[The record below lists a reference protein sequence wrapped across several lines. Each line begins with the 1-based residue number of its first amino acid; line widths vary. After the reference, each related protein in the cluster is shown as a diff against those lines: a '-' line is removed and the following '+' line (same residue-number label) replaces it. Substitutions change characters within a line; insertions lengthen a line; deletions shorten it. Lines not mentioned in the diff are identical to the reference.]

1 MPNGVFYNPPFG
13 GFFEVL
19 LFNFYNFA
27 SMIMMKLI
35 SHIAVLFCLSVVC
48 IAGYG
53 QYSDHRNRNVDSVE
67 MLLNSKNP
75 PKGKEL
81 MKAYNN
87 LMWGYLSTDGAKSR
101 YYADKAIELSYEE
114 DLLNARSDALRVLG
128 LIAYGNDDY
137 DEAIDY
143 YNRALEVCDSMKE
156 DSRYSES
163 DIDDNLSVI
172 YGSIANVYNMQ
183 DKAHLAIH
191 YYQKALPIF
200 EKYGWLES
208 TAILHYNIG
217 ELYHSMGNSDE
228 ARSNYLMAVDAAQ
241 KSGDSLLVAMSHKG
255 LVAIYNDDGDMAKAE
270 EAANVSYE
278 YYRNHIEEEKG
289 DYIVTILAF
298 ARLQM
303 NHYKDLDRAE
313 GYISE
318 ALSLLD
324 DETSWETR
332 SNVYTACCELAM
344 ARKQWKKAEEYAL
357 MSLEDEYE
365 TYDDIGIYVYLAQ
378 IYAELGN
385 NEGVKE
391 YSEKIFRGMAQFA
404 NSNYQSGLSQMEVLY
419 ETEKKQAAIEQL
431 TREKRWYVIGA
442 VLIGCIMLLVAL
454 LFFLLW
460 RNVRKNRQNA
470 IVVAKLSGEVA
481 ERVRI
486 ARDLHDRMGGLL
498 TSIKRNLEYADNP
511 DETKSSIQ
519 VAKSQ
524 TDEAICEM
532 RNVAHHLLPES
543 LKRYGLR
550 VALRDY
556 CRSMRNV
563 SFSFVGDETVAV
575 VKHEEAV
582 YCIVYELVNNA
593 VKNAEADHI
602 RVQLFVDED
611 SVVINVSDDGRGN
624 IEFDGEGSGL
634 RNIKA
639 RADAIGG
646 TFSVYSEPGKGSE
659 INVEFKNK

>member
-1 MPNGVFYNPPFG
+1 MKS
-13 GFFEVL
+13 FFVHIFAL
-19 LFNFYNFA
+19 LW
-27 SMIMMKLI
+27 
-35 SHIAVLFCLSVVC
+35 LSVVC
-48 IAGYG
+48 LAGYG
-53 QYSDHRNRNVDSVE
+53 QYSDHRNRNVDSLE
-67 MLLNSKNP
+67 MVLNGSNP
-75 PKGKEL
+75 PQGQEL

-87 LMWGYLSTDGAKSR
+87 LMWGYLNTDGAKSR
-101 YYADKAIELSYEE
+101 QYALKAIDLSYEE
-114 DLLNARSDALRVLG
+114 NMLNARADALRVLG

-137 DEAIDY
+137 DVAIEY
-143 YNRALEVCDSMKE
+143 YNRALEVSDSMKN

-183 DKAHLAIH
+183 DKVHLAIH

-208 TAILHYNIG
+208 TAILYYNIG
-217 ELYHSMGNSDE
+217 ELYNSMGNSDE

-255 LVAIYNDDGDMAKAE
+255 LVAIYNDAGDMAKVE
-270 EAANVSYE
+270 EAANVCYE

-365 TYDDIGIYVYLAQ
+365 TYDDIGVYVYLAQ

-391 YSEKIFRGMAQFA
+391 YSEKIFNGMAQFA
-404 NSNYQSGLSQMEVLY
+404 NSNYQSGLSQMAVLY

-431 TREKRWYVIGA
+431 TREKRWYMIGS

-498 TSIKRNLEYADNP
+498 TSIKRNLEYAENP
-511 DETKSSIQ
+511 GETNESILT
-519 VAKSQ
+519 AKAQ
-524 TDEAICEM
+524 TDEAMREM

-550 VALRDY
+550 VALGDY
-556 CRSMRNV
+556 CRTMKNV
-563 SFSFVGDETVAV
+563 SFSFVGDE
-575 VKHEEAV
+575 KLIPNQYDEAV

-593 VKNAEADHI
+593 VKNAEANHI
-602 RVQLFVDED
+602 RVQLFADAETI
-611 SVVINVSDDGRGN
+611 VVNVSDDGNGG
-624 IEFDGEGSGL
+624 IAVSAEGSGM
-634 RNIKA
+634 RNIKD
-639 RADAIGG
+639 RVDAIGG
-646 TFSVYSEPGKGSE
+646 TFDVCSEPGKGSE
-659 INVEFKNK
+659 VNIEIRNK

>member
-1 MPNGVFYNPPFG
+1 MKS
-13 GFFEVL
+13 FFVHIFAL
-19 LFNFYNFA
+19 LW
-27 SMIMMKLI
+27 
-35 SHIAVLFCLSVVC
+35 LSVVC
-48 IAGYG
+48 LAGYG
-53 QYSDHRNRNVDSVE
+53 QYSDHRNRNVDSLE
-67 MLLNSKNP
+67 MVLNGSNP
-75 PKGKEL
+75 PQGQEL

-87 LMWGYLSTDGAKSR
+87 LMWGYLNTDGAKSR
-101 YYADKAIELSYEE
+101 QYALKAIDLSYEE
-114 DLLNARSDALRVLG
+114 NLLNARADALRVLG

-137 DEAIDY
+137 EVAIEY
-143 YNRALEVCDSMKE
+143 YNRALEVSDSMKN
-156 DSRYSES
+156 DGRYSES

-183 DKAHLAIH
+183 DKVHLAIH

-208 TAILHYNIG
+208 TAILYYNIG
-217 ELYHSMGNSDE
+217 ELYNSMGNSDE

-255 LVAIYNDDGDMAKAE
+255 LVAIYNDAGDMAKVE
-270 EAANVSYE
+270 EAANVCYE

-313 GYISE
+313 GYVSE

-332 SNVYTACCELAM
+332 SNVYTVCCEVAM

-365 TYDDIGIYVYLAQ
+365 TYDDIGVYVYLAQ

-404 NSNYQSGLSQMEVLY
+404 NSNYQSGLSQMAVLY

-431 TREKRWYVIGA
+431 TREKRWYMIGS

-498 TSIKRNLEYADNP
+498 TSIKRNLEYAENP
-511 DETKSSIQ
+511 GETNESILT
-519 VAKSQ
+519 AKSQ
-524 TDEAICEM
+524 TDEAMREM

-550 VALRDY
+550 VALGDY
-556 CRSMRNV
+556 CRTMKNV
-563 SFSFVGDETVAV
+563 SFSFVGDE
-575 VKHEEAV
+575 KLIPNQYDEAV

-593 VKNAEADHI
+593 VKNAEANHI
-602 RVQLFVDED
+602 RVQLFADAETI
-611 SVVINVSDDGRGN
+611 VVNVSDDGNGG
-624 IEFDGEGSGL
+624 IAVSAEGSGM
-634 RNIKA
+634 RNIKE
-639 RADAIGG
+639 RVDAIGG
-646 TFSVYSEPGKGSE
+646 TFDVCSEPGKGSE
-659 INVEFKNK
+659 VNIEIRNK

>member
-1 MPNGVFYNPPFG
+1 MMKFVSHIV
-13 GFFEVL
+13 VL
-19 LFNFYNFA
+19 LWL
-27 SMIMMKLI
+27 SGI
-35 SHIAVLFCLSVVC
+35 CL
-48 IAGYG
+48 AGYG
-53 QYSDHRNRNVDSVE
+53 QYSDHRNRNVDSLE
-67 MLLNSKNP
+67 MVLNGNNP
-75 PKGKEL
+75 PQGKEL
-81 MKAYNN
+81 LRVYNN
-87 LMWGYLSTDGAKSR
+87 LMWGYLNTDGEKSR
-101 YYADKAIELSYEE
+101 QYALKAIVLSYEE
-114 DLLNARSDALRVLG
+114 DLLNARADALRVLG

-143 YNRALEVCDSMKE
+143 YNRALEVSDSMKN

-183 DKAHLAIH
+183 DKVHLAIH

-208 TAILHYNIG
+208 TAILYYNIG
-217 ELYHSMGNSDE
+217 ELYNSMGNSDE

-255 LVAIYNDDGDMAKAE
+255 LVAIYNDAGDMAKVE
-270 EAANVSYE
+270 EAANVCYE

-365 TYDDIGIYVYLAQ
+365 TYDDIGVYVYLAQ

-391 YSEKIFRGMAQFA
+391 YSEKIFNGMAQFA
-404 NSNYQSGLSQMEVLY
+404 NSNYQSGLSQMAVLY

-431 TREKRWYVIGA
+431 TREKRWYMIGS

-498 TSIKRNLEYADNP
+498 TSIKRNLEYAENP
-511 DETKSSIQ
+511 GETNESILT
-519 VAKSQ
+519 AKAQ
-524 TDEAICEM
+524 TDEAMREM

-550 VALRDY
+550 VALGDY
-556 CRSMRNV
+556 CRTMKNV
-563 SFSFVGDETVAV
+563 SFSFVGDE
-575 VKHEEAV
+575 KLIPNQYDEAV

-593 VKNAEADHI
+593 VKNAEANHI
-602 RVQLFVDED
+602 RVQLFADAETI
-611 SVVINVSDDGRGN
+611 VVNVSDDGNGG
-624 IEFDGEGSGL
+624 IAVSTEGSGM
-634 RNIKA
+634 RNIKE
-639 RADAIGG
+639 RVDAIGG
-646 TFSVYSEPGKGSE
+646 TFDVCSEPGKGSE
-659 INVEFKNK
+659 VNIEIRNK

>member
-1 MPNGVFYNPPFG
+1 MKS
-13 GFFEVL
+13 FFVHIFAL
-19 LFNFYNFA
+19 LW
-27 SMIMMKLI
+27 
-35 SHIAVLFCLSVVC
+35 LSVVC
-48 IAGYG
+48 LAGYG
-53 QYSDHRNRNVDSVE
+53 QYSDHRNRNVDSLE
-67 MLLNSKNP
+67 MVLNGSNP
-75 PKGKEL
+75 PQGQEL

-87 LMWGYLSTDGAKSR
+87 LMWGYLNTDGAKSR
-101 YYADKAIELSYEE
+101 QYALKAIDLSYEE
-114 DLLNARSDALRVLG
+114 NMLNARADALRVLG

-137 DEAIDY
+137 DVAIEY
-143 YNRALEVCDSMKE
+143 YNHALEVSDSMKN

-183 DKAHLAIH
+183 DKVHLAIH

-208 TAILHYNIG
+208 TAILYYNIG
-217 ELYHSMGNSDE
+217 ELYNSMGNSDE

-255 LVAIYNDDGDMAKAE
+255 LVAIYNDAGDMAKAE
-270 EAANVSYE
+270 EAANVCYE

-365 TYDDIGIYVYLAQ
+365 TYDDIGVYVYLAQ

-391 YSEKIFRGMAQFA
+391 YSEKIFNGMAQFA
-404 NSNYQSGLSQMEVLY
+404 NSNYQSGLSQMAVLY

-431 TREKRWYVIGA
+431 TREKRWYMIGS

-460 RNVRKNRQNA
+460 CNVRKNRQNA

-498 TSIKRNLEYADNP
+498 TSIKRNLEYAENP
-511 DETKSSIQ
+511 GETNESILT
-519 VAKSQ
+519 AKAQ
-524 TDEAICEM
+524 TDEAMREM

-550 VALRDY
+550 VALGDY
-556 CRSMRNV
+556 CRTMKNV
-563 SFSFVGDETVAV
+563 SFSFVGDE
-575 VKHEEAV
+575 KLIPNQYDEAV

-593 VKNAEADHI
+593 VKNAEANHI
-602 RVQLFVDED
+602 RVQLFADAETI
-611 SVVINVSDDGRGN
+611 VVNVSDDGNGG
-624 IEFDGEGSGL
+624 IAVSTEGSGM
-634 RNIKA
+634 RNIKE
-639 RADAIGG
+639 RVDAIGG
-646 TFSVYSEPGKGSE
+646 TFDVCSEPGKGSE
-659 INVEFKNK
+659 VNIEIRNK

>member
-1 MPNGVFYNPPFG
+1 MKS
-13 GFFEVL
+13 FFVHIFAL
-19 LFNFYNFA
+19 LW
-27 SMIMMKLI
+27 
-35 SHIAVLFCLSVVC
+35 LSVVC
-48 IAGYG
+48 LAGYG
-53 QYSDHRNRNVDSVE
+53 QYSDHRNRNVDSLE
-67 MLLNSKNP
+67 MVLNGSNP
-75 PKGKEL
+75 PQGQEL

-87 LMWGYLSTDGAKSR
+87 LMWGYLNTDGAKSR
-101 YYADKAIELSYEE
+101 QYALKAIDLSYEE
-114 DLLNARSDALRVLG
+114 NMLNARADALRVLG

-137 DEAIDY
+137 DVAIEY
-143 YNRALEVCDSMKE
+143 YNRALEVSDSMKN

-183 DKAHLAIH
+183 DKVHLAIH

-208 TAILHYNIG
+208 TAILYYNIG
-217 ELYHSMGNSDE
+217 ELYNSMGNSDE

-255 LVAIYNDDGDMAKAE
+255 LVAIYNDAGDMAKVE
-270 EAANVSYE
+270 EAANVCYE

-324 DETSWETR
+324 DETSCETR

-365 TYDDIGIYVYLAQ
+365 TYDDIGVYVYLVQ

-404 NSNYQSGLSQMEVLY
+404 NSNYQSGLSQMAVLY

-431 TREKRWYVIGA
+431 TREKRWYMIGS

-486 ARDLHDRMGGLL
+486 ARDLHDRIGGLL
-498 TSIKRNLEYADNP
+498 TSIKRNLEYAENP
-511 DETKSSIQ
+511 GETSESILT
-519 VAKSQ
+519 AKAQ
-524 TDEAICEM
+524 TDEAMREM

-550 VALRDY
+550 VALGDY
-556 CRSMRNV
+556 CRTMKNV
-563 SFSFVGDETVAV
+563 SFSFVGDE
-575 VKHEEAV
+575 KLIPNQYDEAV

-593 VKNAEADHI
+593 VKNAEANHI
-602 RVQLFVDED
+602 RVQLFADAETI
-611 SVVINVSDDGRGN
+611 VVNVSDDGNGG
-624 IEFDGEGSGL
+624 IAVSTEGSGM
-634 RNIKA
+634 RNIKE
-639 RADAIGG
+639 RVDAIGG
-646 TFSVYSEPGKGSE
+646 TFDVCSEPGKGSE
-659 INVEFKNK
+659 VNIEIRNK

>member
-1 MPNGVFYNPPFG
+1 MLMKS
-13 GFFEVL
+13 FFVHIFAL
-19 LFNFYNFA
+19 LW
-27 SMIMMKLI
+27 
-35 SHIAVLFCLSVVC
+35 LSVVC
-48 IAGYG
+48 LAGYG
-53 QYSDHRNRNVDSVE
+53 QYSDHRNRNVDSLE
-67 MLLNSKNP
+67 MVLNGSNP
-75 PKGKEL
+75 PQGQEL

-87 LMWGYLSTDGAKSR
+87 LMWGYLNTDGAKSR
-101 YYADKAIELSYEE
+101 QYALKAIDLSYEE
-114 DLLNARSDALRVLG
+114 NMLNARADALRVLG

-137 DEAIDY
+137 DVAIEY
-143 YNRALEVCDSMKE
+143 YNRALEVSDSMKN

-183 DKAHLAIH
+183 DKVHLAIH

-208 TAILHYNIG
+208 TAILYYNIG
-217 ELYHSMGNSDE
+217 ELYNSMGNSDE

-255 LVAIYNDDGDMAKAE
+255 LVAIYNDAGDMAKVE
-270 EAANVSYE
+270 EAANVCYE

-391 YSEKIFRGMAQFA
+391 YSEKIFNGMAQFA
-404 NSNYQSGLSQMEVLY
+404 NANYQSGLSQMEVLY

-431 TREKRWYVIGA
+431 TREKRWYIIGS
-442 VLIGCIMLLVAL
+442 VLIGCIMLLLAL

-460 RNVRKNRQNA
+460 CNVRKNRQNA

-498 TSIKRNLEYADNP
+498 TSIKRNLEYAENP
-511 DETKSSIQ
+511 GETNESILT
-519 VAKSQ
+519 AKAQ
-524 TDEAICEM
+524 TDEAMREM

-550 VALRDY
+550 VALGDY
-556 CRSMRNV
+556 CRTMKNV
-563 SFSFVGDETVAV
+563 SFSFVGDE
-575 VKHEEAV
+575 KLIPNQYDEAV

-593 VKNAEADHI
+593 AKNAEANHI
-602 RVQLFVDED
+602 RVQLFADAETI
-611 SVVINVSDDGRGN
+611 VVNVSDDGNGG
-624 IEFDGEGSGL
+624 IAVSDEGSGM
-634 RNIKA
+634 RNIKE
-639 RADAIGG
+639 RVDAIGG
-646 TFSVYSEPGKGSE
+646 TFDVCSEPGKGSE
-659 INVEFKNK
+659 VNIEIRNK

>member
-1 MPNGVFYNPPFG
+1 MKS
-13 GFFEVL
+13 FFVHIFAL
-19 LFNFYNFA
+19 LW
-27 SMIMMKLI
+27 
-35 SHIAVLFCLSVVC
+35 LSVVC
-48 IAGYG
+48 LAGYG
-53 QYSDHRNRNVDSVE
+53 QYSDHRNRNVDSLE
-67 MLLNSKNP
+67 MVLNGSNP
-75 PKGKEL
+75 PQGQEL

-87 LMWGYLSTDGAKSR
+87 LMWGYLNTDGAKSR
-101 YYADKAIELSYEE
+101 QYALKAIDLSYEE
-114 DLLNARSDALRVLG
+114 NMLNARADALRVLG

-137 DEAIDY
+137 DVAIEY
-143 YNRALEVCDSMKE
+143 YNRALEVSDSMKN

-183 DKAHLAIH
+183 DKVHLAIH

-208 TAILHYNIG
+208 TAILYYNIG
-217 ELYHSMGNSDE
+217 ELYNSMGNSDE

-255 LVAIYNDDGDMAKAE
+255 LVAIYNDAGDMAKVE
-270 EAANVSYE
+270 EAANVCYE

-365 TYDDIGIYVYLAQ
+365 TYDDIGVYVYLVQ
-378 IYAELGN
+378 IYAELRN

-404 NSNYQSGLSQMEVLY
+404 NSNYQSGLSQMAVLY

-431 TREKRWYVIGA
+431 TREKRWYMIGS

-498 TSIKRNLEYADNP
+498 TSIKRNLEYAENP
-511 DETKSSIQ
+511 GETNESILT
-519 VAKSQ
+519 AKAQ
-524 TDEAICEM
+524 TDEAMREM

-550 VALRDY
+550 VALGDY
-556 CRSMRNV
+556 CRTMKNV
-563 SFSFVGDETVAV
+563 SFSFVGDE
-575 VKHEEAV
+575 KLIPNQYDEAV

-593 VKNAEADHI
+593 VKNAEANHI
-602 RVQLFVDED
+602 RVQLFADAETI
-611 SVVINVSDDGRGN
+611 VVNVSDDGNGG
-624 IEFDGEGSGL
+624 IAVSTEGSGM
-634 RNIKA
+634 RNIKE
-639 RADAIGG
+639 RVDAIGG
-646 TFSVYSEPGKGSE
+646 TFDVCSEPGKGSE
-659 INVEFKNK
+659 VNIEIRNK

>member
-1 MPNGVFYNPPFG
+1 
-13 GFFEVL
+13 
-19 LFNFYNFA
+19 
-27 SMIMMKLI
+27 MIMKRFFVHVFAL
-35 SHIAVLFCLSVVC
+35 LWLSIVC
-48 IAGYG
+48 SAGYG
-53 QYSDHRNRNVDSVE
+53 QYSDHRNRNVDSLE
-67 MLLNSKNP
+67 MVLNGSNP
-75 PKGKEL
+75 PQGQEL

-87 LMWGYLSTDGAKSR
+87 LMWGYLNTDGAKSR
-101 YYADKAIELSYEE
+101 QYALKAIDLSYEE
-114 DLLNARSDALRVLG
+114 NLLNARADALRVLG

-137 DEAIDY
+137 DVAIEY
-143 YNRALEVCDSMKE
+143 YNRALEVSDSMKN

-183 DKAHLAIH
+183 DKVHLAIH

-208 TAILHYNIG
+208 TAILYYNIG
-217 ELYHSMGNSDE
+217 ELYNSMGNSDE

-255 LVAIYNDDGDMAKAE
+255 LVAIYNDAGDMAKAE

-303 NHYKDLDRAE
+303 NHYKDLDSAE
-313 GYISE
+313 EYISE

-332 SNVYTACCELAM
+332 SNVYTVCCEVAM

-365 TYDDIGIYVYLAQ
+365 TYDDIGVYVYLAQ

-404 NSNYQSGLSQMEVLY
+404 NSNYQSGLSQMAVLY

-431 TREKRWYVIGA
+431 TREKRWYMIGS

-498 TSIKRNLEYADNP
+498 TSIKRNLEYAENP
-511 DETKSSIQ
+511 GETNESILT
-519 VAKSQ
+519 AKAQ
-524 TDEAICEM
+524 TDEAMREM

-550 VALRDY
+550 VALGDY
-556 CRSMRNV
+556 CRTMKNV
-563 SFSFVGDETVAV
+563 SFSFVGDE
-575 VKHEEAV
+575 KLIPNQYDEAV

-593 VKNAEADHI
+593 VKNAEANHI
-602 RVQLFVDED
+602 RVQLFVDAETI
-611 SVVINVSDDGRGN
+611 VVNVSDDGNGG
-624 IEFDGEGSGL
+624 IAVSAEGSGM
-634 RNIKA
+634 RNIKE
-639 RADAIGG
+639 RVDAIGG
-646 TFSVYSEPGKGSE
+646 TFDVCSEPGKGSE
-659 INVEFKNK
+659 VNIEIRNK

>member
-1 MPNGVFYNPPFG
+1 MKS
-13 GFFEVL
+13 FFVHIFAL
-19 LFNFYNFA
+19 LW
-27 SMIMMKLI
+27 
-35 SHIAVLFCLSVVC
+35 LSVVC
-48 IAGYG
+48 LAGYG
-53 QYSDHRNRNVDSVE
+53 QYSDHRNRNVDSLE
-67 MLLNSKNP
+67 MVLNGSNP
-75 PKGKEL
+75 PQGQEL

-87 LMWGYLSTDGAKSR
+87 LMWGYLNTDGAKSR
-101 YYADKAIELSYEE
+101 QYALKAIDLSYEE
-114 DLLNARSDALRVLG
+114 NMLNARADALRVLG

-137 DEAIDY
+137 DVAIEY
-143 YNRALEVCDSMKE
+143 YNRALEVSDSMKN

-183 DKAHLAIH
+183 DKVHLAIH

-208 TAILHYNIG
+208 TAILYYNIG
-217 ELYHSMGNSDE
+217 ELYNSMGNSDE

-255 LVAIYNDDGDMAKAE
+255 LVAIYNYAGDMAKVE
-270 EAANVSYE
+270 EAANVCYE

-313 GYISE
+313 GYVSE

-365 TYDDIGIYVYLAQ
+365 TYDDIGVYVYLAQ

-391 YSEKIFRGMAQFA
+391 YSEKIFNGMAQFA
-404 NSNYQSGLSQMEVLY
+404 NSNYQSGLSQMAVLY

-431 TREKRWYVIGA
+431 TREKRWYMIGS

-498 TSIKRNLEYADNP
+498 TSIKRNLEYAENP
-511 DETKSSIQ
+511 GETNESILT
-519 VAKSQ
+519 AKAQ
-524 TDEAICEM
+524 TDEAMREM

-550 VALRDY
+550 VALGDY
-556 CRSMRNV
+556 CRTMKNV
-563 SFSFVGDETVAV
+563 SFSFVGDE
-575 VKHEEAV
+575 KLIPNQYDEAV

-593 VKNAEADHI
+593 VKNAEANHI
-602 RVQLFVDED
+602 RVQLFADAETI
-611 SVVINVSDDGRGN
+611 VVNVSDDGNGG
-624 IEFDGEGSGL
+624 IAVSTEGSGM
-634 RNIKA
+634 RNIKE
-639 RADAIGG
+639 RVDAIGG
-646 TFSVYSEPGKGSE
+646 TFDVCSEPGKGSE
-659 INVEFKNK
+659 VNIEIRNK

>member
-1 MPNGVFYNPPFG
+1 MKS
-13 GFFEVL
+13 FFVHIFAL
-19 LFNFYNFA
+19 LW
-27 SMIMMKLI
+27 
-35 SHIAVLFCLSVVC
+35 LSVVC
-48 IAGYG
+48 LAGYG
-53 QYSDHRNRNVDSVE
+53 QYSDHRNRNVDSLE
-67 MLLNSKNP
+67 MVLNGSNP
-75 PKGKEL
+75 PQGQEL

-87 LMWGYLSTDGAKSR
+87 LMWGYLNTDGAKSR
-101 YYADKAIELSYEE
+101 QYALKAIDLSYEE
-114 DLLNARSDALRVLG
+114 NMLNARADALRVLG

-137 DEAIDY
+137 DVAIEY
-143 YNRALEVCDSMKE
+143 YNHALEVSDSMKN

-183 DKAHLAIH
+183 DKVHLAIH

-208 TAILHYNIG
+208 TAILYYNIG
-217 ELYHSMGNSDE
+217 ELYNSMGNSDE

-255 LVAIYNDDGDMAKAE
+255 LVAIYNDAGDMAKVE
-270 EAANVSYE
+270 EAANVCYE

-332 SNVYTACCELAM
+332 SNVYTVCCEVAM

-365 TYDDIGIYVYLAQ
+365 TYDDIGVYVYLAQ

-391 YSEKIFRGMAQFA
+391 YSEKIFNGMAQFA
-404 NSNYQSGLSQMEVLY
+404 NSNYQSGLSQMAVLY

-431 TREKRWYVIGA
+431 TREKRWYMIGS

-498 TSIKRNLEYADNP
+498 TSIKRNLEYAENP

-524 TDEAICEM
+524 TDEAMREM

-550 VALRDY
+550 VALGDY
-556 CRSMRNV
+556 CRTMKNV
-563 SFSFVGDETVAV
+563 SFSFVGDE
-575 VKHEEAV
+575 KLIPNQYDEAV

-593 VKNAEADHI
+593 VKNAEANHI
-602 RVQLFVDED
+602 RVQLFADAETI
-611 SVVINVSDDGRGN
+611 VVNVSDDGNGG
-624 IEFDGEGSGL
+624 IAVSAEGSGM
-634 RNIKA
+634 RNIKE
-639 RADAIGG
+639 RVDAIGG
-646 TFSVYSEPGKGSE
+646 TFDVCSEPGKGSE
-659 INVEFKNK
+659 VNIEIRNK

>member
-1 MPNGVFYNPPFG
+1 MKS
-13 GFFEVL
+13 FFVHIFAL
-19 LFNFYNFA
+19 LW
-27 SMIMMKLI
+27 
-35 SHIAVLFCLSVVC
+35 LSVVC
-48 IAGYG
+48 LAGYG
-53 QYSDHRNRNVDSVE
+53 QYSDHRNRNVDSLE
-67 MLLNSKNP
+67 MVLNGSNP
-75 PKGKEL
+75 PQGQEL

-87 LMWGYLSTDGAKSR
+87 LMWGYLNTDGAKSR
-101 YYADKAIELSYEE
+101 QYALKAIDLSYEE
-114 DLLNARSDALRVLG
+114 SLLNARADALRVLG

-137 DEAIDY
+137 DVAIEY
-143 YNRALEVCDSMKE
+143 YNRALEVSDSMKN

-183 DKAHLAIH
+183 DKVHLAIH

-208 TAILHYNIG
+208 TAILYYNIG
-217 ELYHSMGNSDE
+217 ELYNSMGNSDE

-255 LVAIYNDDGDMAKAE
+255 LVAVYNDAGDMAKVE
-270 EAANVSYE
+270 EAANVCYE

-332 SNVYTACCELAM
+332 SNVYTVCCEVAM

-365 TYDDIGIYVYLAQ
+365 TYDDIGVYVYLAQ

-404 NSNYQSGLSQMEVLY
+404 NSNYQSGLSQMAVLY

-431 TREKRWYVIGA
+431 TREKRWYMIGS

-470 IVVAKLSGEVA
+470 IVVAKLSGGVA

-498 TSIKRNLEYADNP
+498 TSIKRNLEYAENP
-511 DETKSSIQ
+511 GETNESILT
-519 VAKSQ
+519 AKAQ
-524 TDEAICEM
+524 TDEAMREM

-550 VALRDY
+550 VALGDY
-556 CRSMRNV
+556 CRTMKNV
-563 SFSFVGDETVAV
+563 SFSFVGDE
-575 VKHEEAV
+575 KLIPNQYDEAV

-593 VKNAEADHI
+593 VKNAEANHI
-602 RVQLFVDED
+602 RVQLFADAETI
-611 SVVINVSDDGRGN
+611 VVNVSDDGNGG
-624 IEFDGEGSGL
+624 IAVSAEGSGM
-634 RNIKA
+634 RNIKE
-639 RADAIGG
+639 RVDAIGG
-646 TFSVYSEPGKGSE
+646 TFDVCSEPGKGSE
-659 INVEFKNK
+659 VNIEIRNK

>member
-1 MPNGVFYNPPFG
+1 MMKFVSHIV
-13 GFFEVL
+13 VL
-19 LFNFYNFA
+19 L
-27 SMIMMKLI
+27 
-35 SHIAVLFCLSVVC
+35 CLSGIC
-48 IAGYG
+48 LAGYG
-53 QYSDHRNRNVDSVE
+53 QYSDHRNRNVDSLE
-67 MLLNSKNP
+67 MVLNGSNP
-75 PKGKEL
+75 PQGQEL

-87 LMWGYLSTDGAKSR
+87 LMWGYLNTDGAKSR
-101 YYADKAIELSYEE
+101 QYALKAIDLSYEE
-114 DLLNARSDALRVLG
+114 NMLNARADALRVLG

-137 DEAIDY
+137 DVAIEY
-143 YNRALEVCDSMKE
+143 YNRALEVSDSMKN

-183 DKAHLAIH
+183 DKVHLAIH

-208 TAILHYNIG
+208 TAILYYNIG
-217 ELYHSMGNSDE
+217 ELYNSMGNSDE

-255 LVAIYNDDGDMAKAE
+255 LVAIYNDAGDMAKAE

-303 NHYKDLDRAE
+303 NHYKDFDRAE

-365 TYDDIGIYVYLAQ
+365 TYDDIGVYVYLAQ

-404 NSNYQSGLSQMEVLY
+404 NSNYQSGLSQMAVLY

-431 TREKRWYVIGA
+431 TREKRWYMIGS

-498 TSIKRNLEYADNP
+498 TSIKRNLEYAENP
-511 DETKSSIQ
+511 GETNESILT
-519 VAKSQ
+519 AKTQ
-524 TDEAICEM
+524 TDEAMREM

-550 VALRDY
+550 VALGDY
-556 CRSMRNV
+556 CRTMKNV
-563 SFSFVGDETVAV
+563 SFSFVGDE
-575 VKHEEAV
+575 KLIPNQYDEAV

-593 VKNAEADHI
+593 VKNAEANHI
-602 RVQLFVDED
+602 RVQLFADAETI
-611 SVVINVSDDGRGN
+611 VVNVSDDGNGG
-624 IEFDGEGSGL
+624 IAVSAEGSGM
-634 RNIKA
+634 RNIKE
-639 RADAIGG
+639 RVDAIGG
-646 TFSVYSEPGKGSE
+646 TFDVCSEPGKGSE
-659 INVEFKNK
+659 VNIEIRNK

>member
-1 MPNGVFYNPPFG
+1 MER
-13 GFFEVL
+13 FFVHIFAL
-19 LFNFYNFA
+19 LW
-27 SMIMMKLI
+27 
-35 SHIAVLFCLSVVC
+35 LSVVC
-48 IAGYG
+48 LAGYG
-53 QYSDHRNRNVDSVE
+53 QYSDHRNRNVDSLE
-67 MLLNSKNP
+67 MVLNGSNP
-75 PKGKEL
+75 PQGQEL

-87 LMWGYLSTDGAKSR
+87 LMWGYLNTDGAKSR
-101 YYADKAIELSYEE
+101 QYALKAIDLSYEE
-114 DLLNARSDALRVLG
+114 NMLNARADALRVLG

-137 DEAIDY
+137 DVAIEY
-143 YNRALEVCDSMKE
+143 YNRALEVSDSMKN

-183 DKAHLAIH
+183 DKVHLAIH

-208 TAILHYNIG
+208 TAILYYNIG
-217 ELYHSMGNSDE
+217 ELYNSMGNSDE

-255 LVAIYNDDGDMAKAE
+255 LVAIYNDAGDMAKVE
-270 EAANVSYE
+270 EAANVCYE

-431 TREKRWYVIGA
+431 TREKRWYVIGS

-498 TSIKRNLEYADNP
+498 TSIKRNLEYAENP
-511 DETKSSIQ
+511 GETNESILT
-519 VAKSQ
+519 AKAQ
-524 TDEAICEM
+524 TDEAMREM

-550 VALRDY
+550 VALGDY
-556 CRSMRNV
+556 CRTMKNV
-563 SFSFVGDETVAV
+563 SFSFVGDE
-575 VKHEEAV
+575 KLIPNQYDEAV

-593 VKNAEADHI
+593 VKNAEANHI
-602 RVQLFVDED
+602 RVQLFADAETI
-611 SVVINVSDDGRGN
+611 VVNVSDDGNGG
-624 IEFDGEGSGL
+624 IAVSTEGSGM
-634 RNIKA
+634 RNIKE
-639 RADAIGG
+639 RVDAIGG
-646 TFSVYSEPGKGSE
+646 TFDVCSEPGKGSE
-659 INVEFKNK
+659 VNIEIRNK

>member
-1 MPNGVFYNPPFG
+1 MKS
-13 GFFEVL
+13 FFVHIFAL
-19 LFNFYNFA
+19 LW
-27 SMIMMKLI
+27 
-35 SHIAVLFCLSVVC
+35 LSVVGL
-48 IAGYG
+48 AGYG
-53 QYSDHRNRNVDSVE
+53 QYSDHRNRNVDSLE
-67 MLLNSKNP
+67 MVLNGSNP
-75 PKGKEL
+75 PQGQEL

-87 LMWGYLSTDGAKSR
+87 LMWGYLNTDGAKSR
-101 YYADKAIELSYEE
+101 QYALKAIDLSYEE
-114 DLLNARSDALRVLG
+114 NMLNARADALRVLG

-137 DEAIDY
+137 DVAIEY
-143 YNRALEVCDSMKE
+143 YNRALEVSDSMKN

-183 DKAHLAIH
+183 DKVHLAIH

-208 TAILHYNIG
+208 TAILYYNIG
-217 ELYHSMGNSDE
+217 ELYNSMGNSDE

-255 LVAIYNDDGDMAKAE
+255 LVAIYNDAGDMAKVE
-270 EAANVSYE
+270 EAANVCYE

-365 TYDDIGIYVYLAQ
+365 TYDDIGVYVYLVQ

-404 NSNYQSGLSQMEVLY
+404 NSNYQSGLSQMAVLY

-431 TREKRWYVIGA
+431 TREKRWYVIGS

-498 TSIKRNLEYADNP
+498 TSIKRNLEYAENP
-511 DETKSSIQ
+511 GETNESILT
-519 VAKSQ
+519 AKAQ
-524 TDEAICEM
+524 TDEAMREM

-550 VALRDY
+550 VALGDY
-556 CRSMRNV
+556 CRTMKNV
-563 SFSFVGDETVAV
+563 SFSFVGDE
-575 VKHEEAV
+575 KLIPNQYDEAV

-593 VKNAEADHI
+593 VKNAEANHI
-602 RVQLFVDED
+602 RVQLFADAETI
-611 SVVINVSDDGRGN
+611 VVNVSDDGNGG
-624 IEFDGEGSGL
+624 IAVSTEGSGM
-634 RNIKA
+634 RNIKE
-639 RADAIGG
+639 RVDAIGG
-646 TFSVYSEPGKGSE
+646 TFDVCSEPGKGSE
-659 INVEFKNK
+659 VNIEIRNK

>member
-1 MPNGVFYNPPFG
+1 MKS
-13 GFFEVL
+13 FFVHIFAL
-19 LFNFYNFA
+19 LW
-27 SMIMMKLI
+27 
-35 SHIAVLFCLSVVC
+35 LSVVC
-48 IAGYG
+48 LAGYG
-53 QYSDHRNRNVDSVE
+53 QYSDHRNRNVDSLE
-67 MLLNSKNP
+67 MVLNGSNP
-75 PKGKEL
+75 PQGQEL

-87 LMWGYLSTDGAKSR
+87 LMWGYLNTDGAKSR
-101 YYADKAIELSYEE
+101 QYALKAIDLSYEE
-114 DLLNARSDALRVLG
+114 NMLNARADALRVLG

-137 DEAIDY
+137 DVAIEY
-143 YNRALEVCDSMKE
+143 YNHALEVSDSMKN

-183 DKAHLAIH
+183 DKVHLAIH

-208 TAILHYNIG
+208 TAILYYNIG
-217 ELYHSMGNSDE
+217 ELYNSMGNSDE

-255 LVAIYNDDGDMAKAE
+255 LVAIYNDAGDMAKAE
-270 EAANVSYE
+270 EAANVCYE

-404 NSNYQSGLSQMEVLY
+404 NSNYQSGLSQMAVLY

-431 TREKRWYVIGA
+431 TREKRWYMIGS

-498 TSIKRNLEYADNP
+498 TSIKRNLEYAENP
-511 DETKSSIQ
+511 GETNESILT
-519 VAKSQ
+519 AKAQ
-524 TDEAICEM
+524 TDEAMREM

-550 VALRDY
+550 VALGDY
-556 CRSMRNV
+556 CRTMKNV
-563 SFSFVGDETVAV
+563 SFSFVGDE
-575 VKHEEAV
+575 KLIPNQYDEAV

-593 VKNAEADHI
+593 VKNAEANHI
-602 RVQLFVDED
+602 RVQLFADAETI
-611 SVVINVSDDGRGN
+611 VVNVSDDGNGG
-624 IEFDGEGSGL
+624 IAVSTEGSGM
-634 RNIKA
+634 RNIKE
-639 RADAIGG
+639 RVDAIGG
-646 TFSVYSEPGKGSE
+646 TFDVCSEPGKGSE
-659 INVEFKNK
+659 VNIEIRNK

>member
-1 MPNGVFYNPPFG
+1 MKS
-13 GFFEVL
+13 FFVHIFAL
-19 LFNFYNFA
+19 LW
-27 SMIMMKLI
+27 
-35 SHIAVLFCLSVVC
+35 LSVVC
-48 IAGYG
+48 LAGYG
-53 QYSDHRNRNVDSVE
+53 QYSDHRNRNVDSLE
-67 MLLNSKNP
+67 MVLNGSNP
-75 PKGKEL
+75 PQGQEL

-87 LMWGYLSTDGAKSR
+87 LMWGYLNTDGAKSR
-101 YYADKAIELSYEE
+101 QYALKAIDLSYEE
-114 DLLNARSDALRVLG
+114 NMLNARADALRVLG

-137 DEAIDY
+137 DVAIEY
-143 YNRALEVCDSMKE
+143 YNHALEVSDSMKN

-183 DKAHLAIH
+183 DKVHLAIH

-208 TAILHYNIG
+208 TAILYYNIG
-217 ELYHSMGNSDE
+217 ELYNSMGNSDE

-255 LVAIYNDDGDMAKAE
+255 LVAIYNDAGDMAKVE
-270 EAANVSYE
+270 EAANVCYE

-332 SNVYTACCELAM
+332 SNVYTVCCEVAM

-365 TYDDIGIYVYLAQ
+365 TYDDIGVYVYLAQ

-391 YSEKIFRGMAQFA
+391 YSEKIFNGMAQFA
-404 NSNYQSGLSQMEVLY
+404 NSNYQSGLSQMAVLY

-431 TREKRWYVIGA
+431 TREKRWYMIGS

-498 TSIKRNLEYADNP
+498 TSIKRNLEYAENP
-511 DETKSSIQ
+511 GETNESILT
-519 VAKSQ
+519 AKAQ
-524 TDEAICEM
+524 TDEAMREM

-550 VALRDY
+550 VALGDY
-556 CRSMRNV
+556 CRTMKNV
-563 SFSFVGDETVAV
+563 SFSFVGDE
-575 VKHEEAV
+575 KLIPNQYDEAV

-593 VKNAEADHI
+593 VKNAEANHI
-602 RVQLFVDED
+602 RVQLFAEAETI
-611 SVVINVSDDGRGN
+611 VVNVSDDGNGG
-624 IEFDGEGSGL
+624 IAVSTEGSGM
-634 RNIKA
+634 RNIKE
-639 RADAIGG
+639 RVDAIGG
-646 TFSVYSEPGKGSE
+646 TFDVCSEPGKGSE
-659 INVEFKNK
+659 VNIEIRNK

>member
-1 MPNGVFYNPPFG
+1 MKS
-13 GFFEVL
+13 FFVHIFAL
-19 LFNFYNFA
+19 LWL
-27 SMIMMKLI
+27 SI
-35 SHIAVLFCLSVVC
+35 VCL
-48 IAGYG
+48 AGYG
-53 QYSDHRNRNVDSVE
+53 QYSDHRNRNVDSLE
-67 MLLNSKNP
+67 MVLNGSNP
-75 PKGKEL
+75 PQGQEL

-87 LMWGYLSTDGAKSR
+87 LMWGYLNTDGAKSR
-101 YYADKAIELSYEE
+101 QYALKAIDLSYEE
-114 DLLNARSDALRVLG
+114 NMLNARADALRVLG

-137 DEAIDY
+137 DVAIEY
-143 YNRALEVCDSMKE
+143 YNRALEVSDSMKN

-183 DKAHLAIH
+183 DKVHLAIH

-208 TAILHYNIG
+208 TAILYYNIG
-217 ELYHSMGNSDE
+217 ELYNSMGNSDE

-255 LVAIYNDDGDMAKAE
+255 LVAIYNDAGDMAKVE
-270 EAANVSYE
+270 EAANVCYE

-313 GYISE
+313 GYVSE

-332 SNVYTACCELAM
+332 SNVYTACCEVAM
-344 ARKQWKKAEEYAL
+344 ARKQWEKAEEYAL

-365 TYDDIGIYVYLAQ
+365 TYDDIGVYVYLAQ

-404 NSNYQSGLSQMEVLY
+404 NSNYQSGLSQMAVLY

-431 TREKRWYVIGA
+431 TREKRWYMIGS

-460 RNVRKNRQNA
+460 CNVRKNRQNA

-498 TSIKRNLEYADNP
+498 TSIKRNLEYAENP
-511 DETKSSIQ
+511 GKTNESILT
-519 VAKSQ
+519 AKAQ
-524 TDEAICEM
+524 TDEAMREM

-550 VALRDY
+550 VALGDY
-556 CRSMRNV
+556 CRTMKNV
-563 SFSFVGDETVAV
+563 SFSFVGDE
-575 VKHEEAV
+575 KLIPNQYDEAV

-593 VKNAEADHI
+593 VKNAEANHI
-602 RVQLFVDED
+602 RVQLFADAETI
-611 SVVINVSDDGRGN
+611 VVNVSDDGNGG
-624 IEFDGEGSGL
+624 IAVSAEGSGM
-634 RNIKA
+634 RNIKE
-639 RADAIGG
+639 RVDAIGG
-646 TFSVYSEPGKGSE
+646 TFDVCSEPGKGSE
-659 INVEFKNK
+659 VNIEIRNK

>member
-1 MPNGVFYNPPFG
+1 MKS
-13 GFFEVL
+13 FFVHIFAL
-19 LFNFYNFA
+19 LW
-27 SMIMMKLI
+27 
-35 SHIAVLFCLSVVC
+35 LSVVC
-48 IAGYG
+48 LAGYG
-53 QYSDHRNRNVDSVE
+53 QYSDHRNRNVDSLE
-67 MLLNSKNP
+67 MVLNGSNP
-75 PKGKEL
+75 PQGQEL

-87 LMWGYLSTDGAKSR
+87 LMWGYLNTDGAKSR
-101 YYADKAIELSYEE
+101 QYALKAIDLSYEE
-114 DLLNARSDALRVLG
+114 NMLNARADALRVLG

-137 DEAIDY
+137 EVAIEY
-143 YNRALEVCDSMKE
+143 YNRALEVSDSMKN
-156 DSRYSES
+156 DGRYSES

-183 DKAHLAIH
+183 DKVHLAIH

-208 TAILHYNIG
+208 TAILYYNIG
-217 ELYHSMGNSDE
+217 ELYNSMGNSDE

-255 LVAIYNDDGDMAKAE
+255 LVAIYNDAGDMAKVE
-270 EAANVSYE
+270 EAANVCYE

-313 GYISE
+313 GYVSE

-332 SNVYTACCELAM
+332 SNVYTVCCEVAM

-365 TYDDIGIYVYLAQ
+365 TYDDIGVYVYLAQ

-404 NSNYQSGLSQMEVLY
+404 NSNYQSGLSQMAVLY

-431 TREKRWYVIGA
+431 TREKRWYVIGS

-498 TSIKRNLEYADNP
+498 TSIKRNLEYAENP
-511 DETKSSIQ
+511 GETNESILT
-519 VAKSQ
+519 AKAQ
-524 TDEAICEM
+524 TDEAMREM

-550 VALRDY
+550 VALGDY
-556 CRSMRNV
+556 CRTMKNV
-563 SFSFVGDETVAV
+563 SFSFVGDE
-575 VKHEEAV
+575 KLIPNQYDEAV

-593 VKNAEADHI
+593 VKNAEANHI
-602 RVQLFVDED
+602 RVQLFADAETI
-611 SVVINVSDDGRGN
+611 VVNVSDDGNGG
-624 IEFDGEGSGL
+624 IAVSAEGSGM
-634 RNIKA
+634 RNIKE
-639 RADAIGG
+639 RVDAIGG
-646 TFSVYSEPGKGSE
+646 TFDVCSEPGKGSE
-659 INVEFKNK
+659 VNIEIRNK

>member
-1 MPNGVFYNPPFG
+1 MKS
-13 GFFEVL
+13 FFVHIFAL
-19 LFNFYNFA
+19 LW
-27 SMIMMKLI
+27 
-35 SHIAVLFCLSVVC
+35 LSVVC
-48 IAGYG
+48 LAGYG
-53 QYSDHRNRNVDSVE
+53 QYSDHRNRNVDSLE
-67 MLLNSKNP
+67 MVLNGSNP
-75 PKGKEL
+75 PQGQEL

-87 LMWGYLSTDGAKSR
+87 LMWGYLNTDGAKSR
-101 YYADKAIELSYEE
+101 QYALKAIDLSYEE
-114 DLLNARSDALRVLG
+114 NMLNARADALRVLG

-137 DEAIDY
+137 DVAIEY
-143 YNRALEVCDSMKE
+143 YNHALEVSDSMKN

-183 DKAHLAIH
+183 DKVHLAIH

-208 TAILHYNIG
+208 TAVLYYNIG
-217 ELYHSMGNSDE
+217 ELYNSMGNSDE

-255 LVAIYNDDGDMAKAE
+255 LVAIYNDAGDMAKVE
-270 EAANVSYE
+270 EAANVCYE

-313 GYISE
+313 GYVSE

-332 SNVYTACCELAM
+332 SNVYTVCCEVAM

-365 TYDDIGIYVYLAQ
+365 TYDDIGVYVYLAQ

-404 NSNYQSGLSQMEVLY
+404 NSNYQSGLSQMAVLY

-431 TREKRWYVIGA
+431 TREKRWYMIGS

-498 TSIKRNLEYADNP
+498 TSIKRNLEYAENP
-511 DETKSSIQ
+511 GETNESILT
-519 VAKSQ
+519 AKAQ
-524 TDEAICEM
+524 TDEAMREM

-550 VALRDY
+550 VALGDY
-556 CRSMRNV
+556 CRTMKNV
-563 SFSFVGDETVAV
+563 SFSFVGDE
-575 VKHEEAV
+575 KLIPNQYDEAV

-593 VKNAEADHI
+593 VKNAEANHI
-602 RVQLFVDED
+602 RVQLFADAETI
-611 SVVINVSDDGRGN
+611 VVNVSDDGNGG
-624 IEFDGEGSGL
+624 IAVSAEGSGM
-634 RNIKA
+634 RNIKE
-639 RADAIGG
+639 RVDAIGG
-646 TFSVYSEPGKGSE
+646 TFDVCSEPGKGSE
-659 INVEFKNK
+659 VNIEIRNK

>member
-1 MPNGVFYNPPFG
+1 MMKFVSHIV
-13 GFFEVL
+13 VL
-19 LFNFYNFA
+19 LWL
-27 SMIMMKLI
+27 SGI
-35 SHIAVLFCLSVVC
+35 CL
-48 IAGYG
+48 AGYG
-53 QYSDHRNRNVDSVE
+53 QYSDHRNRNVDSLE
-67 MLLNSKNP
+67 MVLNGSNP
-75 PKGKEL
+75 PQGREL
-81 MKAYNN
+81 MKVYNN
-87 LMWGYLSTDGAKSR
+87 LMWGYLNTDGAKSR
-101 YYADKAIELSYEE
+101 QYALKAIDLSYEE
-114 DLLNARSDALRVLG
+114 DLLNARADALRVLG

-137 DEAIDY
+137 EVAIEY
-143 YNRALEVCDSMKE
+143 YNRALEVSDSMKN
-156 DSRYSES
+156 DGRYSES

-191 YYQKALPIF
+191 YYQQALPIF
-200 EKYGWLES
+200 EKYGWMES

-255 LVAIYNDDGDMAKAE
+255 LVAIYNDAGDMAKAE
-270 EAANVSYE
+270 EAANVCYE

-303 NHYKDLDRAE
+303 NHYNDLDRAE

-391 YSEKIFRGMAQFA
+391 YSEKIFSGMAQFA
-404 NSNYQSGLSQMEVLY
+404 NANYQSGLSQMEVLY

-431 TREKRWYVIGA
+431 TREKRWYVIGS

-498 TSIKRNLEYADNP
+498 TSIKRNLEYAENP

-563 SFSFVGDETVAV
+563 SFSYVGDESGVV

-611 SVVINVSDDGRGN
+611 STIINVSDDGRGN

>member
-1 MPNGVFYNPPFG
+1 MKS
-13 GFFEVL
+13 FFVHIFAL
-19 LFNFYNFA
+19 LW
-27 SMIMMKLI
+27 
-35 SHIAVLFCLSVVC
+35 LSVVC
-48 IAGYG
+48 LAGYG
-53 QYSDHRNRNVDSVE
+53 QYSDHRNRNVDSLE
-67 MLLNSKNP
+67 MVLNGSNP
-75 PKGKEL
+75 PQGQEL
-81 MKAYNN
+81 MQAYNN
-87 LMWGYLSTDGAKSR
+87 LMWGYLNTDGAKSR
-101 YYADKAIELSYEE
+101 QYALKAIDLSYEE
-114 DLLNARSDALRVLG
+114 NMLNARADALRVLG

-137 DEAIDY
+137 DVAIEY
-143 YNRALEVCDSMKE
+143 YNHALEVSDSMKN

-183 DKAHLAIH
+183 DKVHLAIH

-208 TAILHYNIG
+208 TAILYYNIG
-217 ELYHSMGNSDE
+217 ELYNSMGNSDE

-255 LVAIYNDDGDMAKAE
+255 LVAIYNDAGDMAKVE
-270 EAANVSYE
+270 EAANVCYE

-332 SNVYTACCELAM
+332 SNVYTVCCEVAM

-365 TYDDIGIYVYLAQ
+365 TYDDIGVYVYLAQ

-391 YSEKIFRGMAQFA
+391 YSEKIFNGMAQFA
-404 NSNYQSGLSQMEVLY
+404 NSNYQSGLSQMAVLY

-431 TREKRWYVIGA
+431 TREKRWYMIGS

-498 TSIKRNLEYADNP
+498 TSIKRNLEYAENP
-511 DETKSSIQ
+511 GETNESILT
-519 VAKSQ
+519 AKAQ
-524 TDEAICEM
+524 TDEAMREM

-550 VALRDY
+550 VALGDY
-556 CRSMRNV
+556 CRTMKNV
-563 SFSFVGDETVAV
+563 SFSFVGDE
-575 VKHEEAV
+575 KLIPNQYDEAV

-593 VKNAEADHI
+593 VKNAEANHI
-602 RVQLFVDED
+602 RVQLFADAETI
-611 SVVINVSDDGRGN
+611 VVNVSDDGNGG
-624 IEFDGEGSGL
+624 IAVSAEGSGM
-634 RNIKA
+634 RNIKE
-639 RADAIGG
+639 RVDAIGG
-646 TFSVYSEPGKGSE
+646 TFDVCSEPGKGSE
-659 INVEFKNK
+659 VNIEIRNK

>member
-1 MPNGVFYNPPFG
+1 MKS
-13 GFFEVL
+13 FFVHIFAL
-19 LFNFYNFA
+19 LW
-27 SMIMMKLI
+27 
-35 SHIAVLFCLSVVC
+35 LSVVC
-48 IAGYG
+48 LAGYG
-53 QYSDHRNRNVDSVE
+53 QYSDHRNRNVDSLE
-67 MLLNSKNP
+67 MVLNGSNP
-75 PKGKEL
+75 PQGQEL

-87 LMWGYLSTDGAKSR
+87 LMWGYLNTDGAKSR
-101 YYADKAIELSYEE
+101 QYALKAIDLSYEE
-114 DLLNARSDALRVLG
+114 NMLNARADALRVLG

-137 DEAIDY
+137 DVAIEY
-143 YNRALEVCDSMKE
+143 YNRALEVSDSMKN

-183 DKAHLAIH
+183 DKVHLAIH

-208 TAILHYNIG
+208 TAILYYNIG
-217 ELYHSMGNSDE
+217 ELYNSMGNSDE

-255 LVAIYNDDGDMAKAE
+255 LVAIYNDAGDMAKVE
-270 EAANVSYE
+270 EAANVCYE

-365 TYDDIGIYVYLAQ
+365 TYDDIGVYVYLAQ

-404 NSNYQSGLSQMEVLY
+404 NSNYQSGLSQMAVLY

-431 TREKRWYVIGA
+431 TREKRWYMIGS

-498 TSIKRNLEYADNP
+498 TSIKRNLEYAENP
-511 DETKSSIQ
+511 GETNESILT
-519 VAKSQ
+519 AKAQ
-524 TDEAICEM
+524 TDEAMREM

-550 VALRDY
+550 VALGDY
-556 CRSMRNV
+556 CRTMKNV
-563 SFSFVGDETVAV
+563 SFSFVGDE
-575 VKHEEAV
+575 KLIPNQYDEAV

-593 VKNAEADHI
+593 VKNAEANHI
-602 RVQLFVDED
+602 RVQLFADAETI
-611 SVVINVSDDGRGN
+611 VVNVSDDGNGG
-624 IEFDGEGSGL
+624 IAVSTEGSGM
-634 RNIKA
+634 RNIKE
-639 RADAIGG
+639 RVDAIGG
-646 TFSVYSEPGKGSE
+646 TFDVCSEPGKGSE
-659 INVEFKNK
+659 VNIEIRNK

>member
-1 MPNGVFYNPPFG
+1 MKS
-13 GFFEVL
+13 FFVHIFAL
-19 LFNFYNFA
+19 LW
-27 SMIMMKLI
+27 
-35 SHIAVLFCLSVVC
+35 LSVVC
-48 IAGYG
+48 LAGYG
-53 QYSDHRNRNVDSVE
+53 QYSDHRNRNVDSLE
-67 MLLNSKNP
+67 MVLNGSNP
-75 PKGKEL
+75 PQGKEL

-87 LMWGYLSTDGAKSR
+87 LMWGYLNTDGAKSR
-101 YYADKAIELSYEE
+101 QYALKAIDLSYEE
-114 DLLNARSDALRVLG
+114 NMLNARADALRVLG

-137 DEAIDY
+137 DVAIEY
-143 YNRALEVCDSMKE
+143 YNRALEVSDSMKN

-183 DKAHLAIH
+183 DKVHLAIH

-208 TAILHYNIG
+208 TAILYYNIG
-217 ELYHSMGNSDE
+217 ELYNSMGNSDE

-255 LVAIYNDDGDMAKAE
+255 LVAIYNDAGDMAKVE
-270 EAANVSYE
+270 EAANVCYE

-313 GYISE
+313 GYVSE

-332 SNVYTACCELAM
+332 SNVYTACCEVAM

-365 TYDDIGIYVYLAQ
+365 TYDDIGVYVYLAQ
-378 IYAELGN
+378 IYSELGN

-404 NSNYQSGLSQMEVLY
+404 NSNYQSGLSQMAVLY

-431 TREKRWYVIGA
+431 TREKRWYMIGS

-498 TSIKRNLEYADNP
+498 TSIKRNLEYAENP
-511 DETKSSIQ
+511 GETNESILT
-519 VAKSQ
+519 AKAQ
-524 TDEAICEM
+524 TDEAMREM

-550 VALRDY
+550 VALGDY
-556 CRSMRNV
+556 CRTMKNV
-563 SFSFVGDETVAV
+563 SFSFVGDE
-575 VKHEEAV
+575 KLIPNQYDEAV

-593 VKNAEADHI
+593 VKNAEANHI
-602 RVQLFVDED
+602 RVQLFADAETI
-611 SVVINVSDDGRGN
+611 VVNVSDDGNGG
-624 IEFDGEGSGL
+624 IAVSTEGSGM
-634 RNIKA
+634 RNIKE
-639 RADAIGG
+639 RVDAIGG
-646 TFSVYSEPGKGSE
+646 TFDVCSEPGKGSE
-659 INVEFKNK
+659 VNIEIRNK

>member
-1 MPNGVFYNPPFG
+1 MKS
-13 GFFEVL
+13 FFVHIFAL
-19 LFNFYNFA
+19 LW
-27 SMIMMKLI
+27 
-35 SHIAVLFCLSVVC
+35 LSVVC
-48 IAGYG
+48 LAGYG
-53 QYSDHRNRNVDSVE
+53 QYSDHRNRNVDSLE
-67 MLLNSKNP
+67 MVLNESNP
-75 PKGKEL
+75 PQGQEL
-81 MKAYNN
+81 MQAYNN
-87 LMWGYLSTDGAKSR
+87 LMWGYLNTDGAKSR
-101 YYADKAIELSYEE
+101 QYALKAIDLSYEE
-114 DLLNARSDALRVLG
+114 NMLNARADALRVLG

-137 DEAIDY
+137 DVAIEY
-143 YNRALEVCDSMKE
+143 YNRALEVSDSMKN

-183 DKAHLAIH
+183 DKVHLAIH

-208 TAILHYNIG
+208 TAILYYNIG
-217 ELYHSMGNSDE
+217 ELYNSMGNSDE

-255 LVAIYNDDGDMAKAE
+255 LVAIYNDAGDMAKVE
-270 EAANVSYE
+270 EAANVCYE

-332 SNVYTACCELAM
+332 SNVYTACCEVAM

-365 TYDDIGIYVYLAQ
+365 TYDDIGVYVYLAQ

-391 YSEKIFRGMAQFA
+391 YSEKIFNGMAQFA
-404 NSNYQSGLSQMEVLY
+404 NSNYQSGLSQMAVLY

-431 TREKRWYVIGA
+431 TREKRWYMIGS

-498 TSIKRNLEYADNP
+498 TSIKRNLEYAENP
-511 DETKSSIQ
+511 GETNESILT
-519 VAKSQ
+519 AKAQ
-524 TDEAICEM
+524 TDEAMREM

-550 VALRDY
+550 VALGDY
-556 CRSMRNV
+556 CRTMKNV
-563 SFSFVGDETVAV
+563 SFSFVGDE
-575 VKHEEAV
+575 KLIPNQYDEAV

-593 VKNAEADHI
+593 VKNAEANHI
-602 RVQLFVDED
+602 RVQLFADAETI
-611 SVVINVSDDGRGN
+611 VVNVSDDGNGG
-624 IEFDGEGSGL
+624 IAVSAEGSGM
-634 RNIKA
+634 RNIKE
-639 RADAIGG
+639 RVDAIGG
-646 TFSVYSEPGKGSE
+646 TFDVCSEPGKGSE
-659 INVEFKNK
+659 VNIEIRNK

>member
-1 MPNGVFYNPPFG
+1 MER
-13 GFFEVL
+13 FFVHILAL
-19 LFNFYNFA
+19 LW
-27 SMIMMKLI
+27 
-35 SHIAVLFCLSVVC
+35 LSVVC
-48 IAGYG
+48 LAGYG
-53 QYSDHRNRNVDSVE
+53 QYSDHRNRNVDSLE
-67 MLLNSKNP
+67 MVLNGSNP
-75 PKGKEL
+75 PQGKEL

-87 LMWGYLSTDGAKSR
+87 LMWGYLNTDGAKSR
-101 YYADKAIELSYEE
+101 QYALKAIDLSYEE
-114 DLLNARSDALRVLG
+114 NMLNARADALRVLG

-137 DEAIDY
+137 DVAIEY
-143 YNRALEVCDSMKE
+143 YNRALEVSDSMKN

-183 DKAHLAIH
+183 DKVHLAIH

-208 TAILHYNIG
+208 TAILYYNIG
-217 ELYHSMGNSDE
+217 ELYNSMGNSDE

-255 LVAIYNDDGDMAKAE
+255 LVAIYNDAGDMAKVE
-270 EAANVSYE
+270 EAANVCYE

-365 TYDDIGIYVYLAQ
+365 TYDDIGVYVYLAQ

-404 NSNYQSGLSQMEVLY
+404 NSNYQSGLSQMAVLY

-431 TREKRWYVIGA
+431 TREKRWYMIGS

-498 TSIKRNLEYADNP
+498 TSIKRNLEYAENP
-511 DETKSSIQ
+511 GETNESILT
-519 VAKSQ
+519 AKAQ
-524 TDEAICEM
+524 TDEAMREM

-550 VALRDY
+550 VALGDY
-556 CRSMRNV
+556 CRTMKNV
-563 SFSFVGDETVAV
+563 SFSFVGDE
-575 VKHEEAV
+575 KLIPNQYDEAV

-593 VKNAEADHI
+593 VKNAEANHI
-602 RVQLFVDED
+602 RVQLFADAETI
-611 SVVINVSDDGRGN
+611 VVNVSDDGNGG
-624 IEFDGEGSGL
+624 IAVSTEGSGM
-634 RNIKA
+634 RNIKE
-639 RADAIGG
+639 RVDAIGG
-646 TFSVYSEPGKGSE
+646 TFDVCSEPGKGSE
-659 INVEFKNK
+659 VNIEIRNK

>member
-1 MPNGVFYNPPFG
+1 MKS
-13 GFFEVL
+13 FFVHIFAL
-19 LFNFYNFA
+19 LW
-27 SMIMMKLI
+27 
-35 SHIAVLFCLSVVC
+35 LSVVC
-48 IAGYG
+48 LAGYG
-53 QYSDHRNRNVDSVE
+53 QYSDHRNRNVDSLE
-67 MLLNSKNP
+67 MVLNGSNP
-75 PKGKEL
+75 PQGQEL

-87 LMWGYLSTDGAKSR
+87 LMWGYLNTDGAKSR
-101 YYADKAIELSYEE
+101 QYALKAIDLSYEE
-114 DLLNARSDALRVLG
+114 NMLNARADALRVLG

-137 DEAIDY
+137 DVAIEY
-143 YNRALEVCDSMKE
+143 YNRALEVSDSMKN

-183 DKAHLAIH
+183 DKVHLAIH

-208 TAILHYNIG
+208 TAILYYNIG
-217 ELYHSMGNSDE
+217 ELYNSMGNSDE

-255 LVAIYNDDGDMAKAE
+255 LVAIYNDAGDMAKVE
-270 EAANVSYE
+270 EAANVCYE

-391 YSEKIFRGMAQFA
+391 YSEKIFNGMAQFA
-404 NSNYQSGLSQMEVLY
+404 NSNYQSGLSQMAVLY

-431 TREKRWYVIGA
+431 NHEKRWYIIVS
-442 VLIGCIMLLVAL
+442 VLIGCIMLLITL

-498 TSIKRNLEYADNP
+498 TSIKRNLEYAENP
-511 DETKSSIQ
+511 GETNESILT
-519 VAKSQ
+519 AKAQ
-524 TDEAICEM
+524 TDEAMREM

-550 VALRDY
+550 VALGDY
-556 CRSMRNV
+556 CRTMKNV
-563 SFSFVGDETVAV
+563 SFSFVGDE
-575 VKHEEAV
+575 KLIPNQYDEAV

-593 VKNAEADHI
+593 VKNAEANHI
-602 RVQLFVDED
+602 RVQLFADAETI
-611 SVVINVSDDGRGN
+611 VVIVSDDGNGG
-624 IEFDGEGSGL
+624 IAVSTEGSGM
-634 RNIKA
+634 RNIKE
-639 RADAIGG
+639 RVDAIGG
-646 TFSVYSEPGKGSE
+646 TFDVCSEPGKGSE
-659 INVEFKNK
+659 VNIEIRNK

>member
-1 MPNGVFYNPPFG
+1 MKS
-13 GFFEVL
+13 FFVHIFAL
-19 LFNFYNFA
+19 LW
-27 SMIMMKLI
+27 
-35 SHIAVLFCLSVVC
+35 LSVVC
-48 IAGYG
+48 LAGYG
-53 QYSDHRNRNVDSVE
+53 QYSDHRNRNVDSLE
-67 MLLNSKNP
+67 MVLNGSNP
-75 PKGKEL
+75 PQGQEL

-87 LMWGYLSTDGAKSR
+87 LMWGYLNTDGAKSR
-101 YYADKAIELSYEE
+101 QYALKAIDLSYEE
-114 DLLNARSDALRVLG
+114 NMLNARADALRVLG

-137 DEAIDY
+137 DVAIEY
-143 YNRALEVCDSMKE
+143 YNHALEVSDSMKN

-183 DKAHLAIH
+183 DKVHLAIH

-208 TAILHYNIG
+208 TAILYYNIG
-217 ELYHSMGNSDE
+217 ELYNSMGNSDE

-255 LVAIYNDDGDMAKAE
+255 LVAIYNDAGDMAKVE
-270 EAANVSYE
+270 EAANVCYE

-332 SNVYTACCELAM
+332 SNVYTVCCEVAM

-365 TYDDIGIYVYLAQ
+365 TYDDIGVYVYLAQ

-391 YSEKIFRGMAQFA
+391 YSEKIFNGMAQFA
-404 NSNYQSGLSQMEVLY
+404 NSNYQSGLSQMAVLY

-431 TREKRWYVIGA
+431 TREKRWYMIGS

-498 TSIKRNLEYADNP
+498 TSIKRNLEYAENP
-511 DETKSSIQ
+511 GETNESILT
-519 VAKSQ
+519 AKAQ
-524 TDEAICEM
+524 TDEAMREM

-550 VALRDY
+550 VALGDY
-556 CRSMRNV
+556 CRTMKNV
-563 SFSFVGDETVAV
+563 SFSFVGDE
-575 VKHEEAV
+575 KLISNQYDEAV

-593 VKNAEADHI
+593 VKNAEANHI
-602 RVQLFVDED
+602 RVQLFAEAETI
-611 SVVINVSDDGRGN
+611 VVNVSDDGNGG
-624 IEFDGEGSGL
+624 IAVSAEGSGM
-634 RNIKA
+634 RNIKE
-639 RADAIGG
+639 RVDAIGG
-646 TFSVYSEPGKGSE
+646 TFDVCSEPGKGSE
-659 INVEFKNK
+659 VNIEIRNK

>member
-1 MPNGVFYNPPFG
+1 MKS
-13 GFFEVL
+13 FFVHIFAL
-19 LFNFYNFA
+19 LW
-27 SMIMMKLI
+27 
-35 SHIAVLFCLSVVC
+35 LSVVC
-48 IAGYG
+48 LAGYG
-53 QYSDHRNRNVDSVE
+53 QYSDHRNRNVDSLE
-67 MLLNSKNP
+67 MVLNGSNP
-75 PKGKEL
+75 PQGKEL

-87 LMWGYLSTDGAKSR
+87 LMWGYLNTDGAKSR
-101 YYADKAIELSYEE
+101 QYALKAIDLSYEE
-114 DLLNARSDALRVLG
+114 DLLNARADALRVLG

-137 DEAIDY
+137 DVAIEY
-143 YNRALEVCDSMKE
+143 YNRALEVSDSMKN

-183 DKAHLAIH
+183 DKVHLAIH

-208 TAILHYNIG
+208 TAILYYNIG
-217 ELYHSMGNSDE
+217 ELYNSMGNSDE

-255 LVAIYNDDGDMAKAE
+255 LVAIYNDAGDMAKVE
-270 EAANVSYE
+270 EAANVCYE

-313 GYISE
+313 GYVSE

-332 SNVYTACCELAM
+332 SNVYTVCCEVAM

-365 TYDDIGIYVYLAQ
+365 TYDDIGVYVYLAQ

-404 NSNYQSGLSQMEVLY
+404 NSNYQSGLSQMAVLY

-431 TREKRWYVIGA
+431 TREKRWYVIGS

-498 TSIKRNLEYADNP
+498 TSIKRNLEYAENP
-511 DETKSSIQ
+511 GETNESILT
-519 VAKSQ
+519 AKAQ
-524 TDEAICEM
+524 TDEAMREM

-550 VALRDY
+550 VALGDY
-556 CRSMRNV
+556 CRTMKNV
-563 SFSFVGDETVAV
+563 SFSFVGDE
-575 VKHEEAV
+575 KLIPNQYDEAV

-593 VKNAEADHI
+593 VKNAEANHI
-602 RVQLFVDED
+602 RVQLFAEAETI
-611 SVVINVSDDGRGN
+611 VVNVSDDGNGG
-624 IEFDGEGSGL
+624 IAVSAEGSGM
-634 RNIKA
+634 RNIKE
-639 RADAIGG
+639 RVDAIGG
-646 TFSVYSEPGKGSE
+646 TFDVCSEPGKGSE
-659 INVEFKNK
+659 VNIEIRNK

>member
-1 MPNGVFYNPPFG
+1 MKS
-13 GFFEVL
+13 FFVHIFAL
-19 LFNFYNFA
+19 LW
-27 SMIMMKLI
+27 
-35 SHIAVLFCLSVVC
+35 LSVVC
-48 IAGYG
+48 LAGYG
-53 QYSDHRNRNVDSVE
+53 QYSDHRNRNVDSLE
-67 MLLNSKNP
+67 MVLNGSNP
-75 PKGKEL
+75 PQGQEL

-87 LMWGYLSTDGAKSR
+87 LMWGYLNTDGAKSR
-101 YYADKAIELSYEE
+101 QYALKAIDLSYEE
-114 DLLNARSDALRVLG
+114 NMLNARADALRVLG

-137 DEAIDY
+137 DVAIEY
-143 YNRALEVCDSMKE
+143 YNRALEVSDSMKN

-183 DKAHLAIH
+183 DKVHLAIH

-208 TAILHYNIG
+208 TAILYYNIG
-217 ELYHSMGNSDE
+217 ELYNSMGNSDE

-255 LVAIYNDDGDMAKAE
+255 LVAIYNDAGDMAKVE
-270 EAANVSYE
+270 EAANVCYE

-365 TYDDIGIYVYLAQ
+365 TYDDIGVYVYLAQ

-404 NSNYQSGLSQMEVLY
+404 NSNYQSGLSQMAVLY

-431 TREKRWYVIGA
+431 TREKRWYMIGS

-460 RNVRKNRQNA
+460 CNVRKNRQNA

-498 TSIKRNLEYADNP
+498 TSIKRNLEYAENP
-511 DETKSSIQ
+511 GETNESILT
-519 VAKSQ
+519 AKAQ
-524 TDEAICEM
+524 TDEAMREM

-550 VALRDY
+550 VALGDY
-556 CRSMRNV
+556 CRTMKNV
-563 SFSFVGDETVAV
+563 SFSFVGDE
-575 VKHEEAV
+575 KLIPNQYDEAV

-593 VKNAEADHI
+593 VKNAEANHI
-602 RVQLFVDED
+602 RVQLFADAETI
-611 SVVINVSDDGRGN
+611 VVNVSDDGNGG
-624 IEFDGEGSGL
+624 IAVSTEGSGM
-634 RNIKA
+634 RNIKE
-639 RADAIGG
+639 RVDAIGG
-646 TFSVYSEPGKGSE
+646 TFDVCSEPGKGSE
-659 INVEFKNK
+659 VNIEIRNK

>member
-1 MPNGVFYNPPFG
+1 MKS
-13 GFFEVL
+13 FFVHIFAL
-19 LFNFYNFA
+19 LW
-27 SMIMMKLI
+27 
-35 SHIAVLFCLSVVC
+35 LSVVC
-48 IAGYG
+48 LAGYG
-53 QYSDHRNRNVDSVE
+53 QYSDHRNRNVDSLE
-67 MLLNSKNP
+67 MVLNGSNP
-75 PKGKEL
+75 PQGQEL

-87 LMWGYLSTDGAKSR
+87 LMWGYLNTDEAKSR
-101 YYADKAIELSYEE
+101 QYALKAIDLSYEE
-114 DLLNARSDALRVLG
+114 NMLNARADALRVLG

-137 DEAIDY
+137 DVAIEY
-143 YNRALEVCDSMKE
+143 YNRALEVSDSMKN

-183 DKAHLAIH
+183 DKVHLAIH

-208 TAILHYNIG
+208 TAILYYNIG
-217 ELYHSMGNSDE
+217 ELYNSMGNSDE

-255 LVAIYNDDGDMAKAE
+255 LVVIYNDAGDMAKVE
-270 EAANVSYE
+270 EAANVCYE

-303 NHYKDLDRAE
+303 NHYKDLYRAE

-344 ARKQWKKAEEYAL
+344 ARKHWKKAEEYAL

-404 NSNYQSGLSQMEVLY
+404 NSNYQSGLSQMAVLY

-431 TREKRWYVIGA
+431 TSEKRWYMIGS

-498 TSIKRNLEYADNP
+498 TSIKRNLEYAENP
-511 DETKSSIQ
+511 DETNESILT
-519 VAKSQ
+519 AKAQ
-524 TDEAICEM
+524 TDEAMREM

-550 VALRDY
+550 VALGDY
-556 CRSMRNV
+556 CRTMKNV
-563 SFSFVGDETVAV
+563 SFSFVGDE
-575 VKHEEAV
+575 KLIPNQYDEAM

-593 VKNAEADHI
+593 VKNAEANHI
-602 RVQLFVDED
+602 RVQLFADAETI
-611 SVVINVSDDGRGN
+611 VVNVSDDGNGG
-624 IEFDGEGSGL
+624 IAVSTEGSGM
-634 RNIKA
+634 RNIKE
-639 RADAIGG
+639 RVDAIGG
-646 TFSVYSEPGKGSE
+646 TFDVCSEPGKGSE
-659 INVEFKNK
+659 VNIEIRNK

>member
-1 MPNGVFYNPPFG
+1 MKS
-13 GFFEVL
+13 FFVHIFAL
-19 LFNFYNFA
+19 LW
-27 SMIMMKLI
+27 
-35 SHIAVLFCLSVVC
+35 LSVVC
-48 IAGYG
+48 LAGYG
-53 QYSDHRNRNVDSVE
+53 QYSDHRNRNVDSLE
-67 MLLNSKNP
+67 MVLNGSNP
-75 PKGKEL
+75 PQGQEL

-87 LMWGYLSTDGAKSR
+87 LMWGYLNTDGAKSR
-101 YYADKAIELSYEE
+101 QYALKAIDLSYEE
-114 DLLNARSDALRVLG
+114 NMLNARADALRVLG

-137 DEAIDY
+137 DVAIEY
-143 YNRALEVCDSMKE
+143 YNRALEVSDSMKN

-183 DKAHLAIH
+183 DKVHLAIH

-208 TAILHYNIG
+208 TAILYYNIG
-217 ELYHSMGNSDE
+217 ELYNSMGNSDE

-255 LVAIYNDDGDMAKAE
+255 LVAIYNDAGDMAKAE
-270 EAANVSYE
+270 EAANVCYE

-332 SNVYTACCELAM
+332 SNVYTVCCEVAM

-365 TYDDIGIYVYLAQ
+365 TYDDIGVYVYLAQ

-391 YSEKIFRGMAQFA
+391 YSEKIFNGMAQFA
-404 NSNYQSGLSQMEVLY
+404 NSNYQSGLSQMAVLY

-431 TREKRWYVIGA
+431 TREKRWYVIGS

-498 TSIKRNLEYADNP
+498 TSIKRNLEYAENP
-511 DETKSSIQ
+511 GETNESILT
-519 VAKSQ
+519 AKAQ
-524 TDEAICEM
+524 TDEAMREM

-550 VALRDY
+550 VALGDY
-556 CRSMRNV
+556 CRTMKNV
-563 SFSFVGDETVAV
+563 SFSFVGDE
-575 VKHEEAV
+575 KLIPNQYDEAV

-593 VKNAEADHI
+593 VKNAEANHI
-602 RVQLFVDED
+602 RVQLFADAETI
-611 SVVINVSDDGRGN
+611 VVNVSDDGNGG
-624 IEFDGEGSGL
+624 IAVSAEGSGM
-634 RNIKA
+634 RNIKE
-639 RADAIGG
+639 RVDAIGG
-646 TFSVYSEPGKGSE
+646 TFDVCSEPGKGSE
-659 INVEFKNK
+659 VNIEIRNK

>member
-1 MPNGVFYNPPFG
+1 MKS
-13 GFFEVL
+13 FFVHIFAL
-19 LFNFYNFA
+19 LW
-27 SMIMMKLI
+27 
-35 SHIAVLFCLSVVC
+35 LSVVC
-48 IAGYG
+48 LAGYG
-53 QYSDHRNRNVDSVE
+53 QYSDHRNRNVDSLE
-67 MLLNSKNP
+67 MVLNGSNP
-75 PKGKEL
+75 PQGQEL

-87 LMWGYLSTDGAKSR
+87 LMWGYLNTDGAKSR
-101 YYADKAIELSYEE
+101 QYALKAIDLSYEE
-114 DLLNARSDALRVLG
+114 NMLNARADALRVLG

-137 DEAIDY
+137 EVAIEY
-143 YNRALEVCDSMKE
+143 YNRALEVSDSMKN
-156 DSRYSES
+156 DGRYSES

-183 DKAHLAIH
+183 DKVHLAIH

-208 TAILHYNIG
+208 TAVLYYNIG
-217 ELYHSMGNSDE
+217 ELYNSMGNSDE

-255 LVAIYNDDGDMAKAE
+255 LVAIYNDAGDMAKVE
-270 EAANVSYE
+270 EAANVCYE

-313 GYISE
+313 GYVSE

-332 SNVYTACCELAM
+332 SNVYTVCCEVAM

-365 TYDDIGIYVYLAQ
+365 TYDDIGVYVYLAQ

-404 NSNYQSGLSQMEVLY
+404 NSNYQSGLSQMAVLY

-431 TREKRWYVIGA
+431 TREKRWYMIGS

-498 TSIKRNLEYADNP
+498 TSIKRNLEYAENP
-511 DETKSSIQ
+511 GETNESILT
-519 VAKSQ
+519 AKAQ
-524 TDEAICEM
+524 TDEAMREM

-550 VALRDY
+550 VALGDY
-556 CRSMRNV
+556 CRTMKNV
-563 SFSFVGDETVAV
+563 SFSFVGDE
-575 VKHEEAV
+575 KLISNQYDEAV

-593 VKNAEADHI
+593 VKNAEANHI
-602 RVQLFVDED
+602 RVQLFADAETI
-611 SVVINVSDDGRGN
+611 VVNVSDDGNGG
-624 IEFDGEGSGL
+624 IAVSAEGSGM
-634 RNIKA
+634 RNIKE
-639 RADAIGG
+639 RVDAIGG
-646 TFSVYSEPGKGSE
+646 TFDVCSEPGKGSE
-659 INVEFKNK
+659 VNIEIRNK

>member
-1 MPNGVFYNPPFG
+1 MKS
-13 GFFEVL
+13 FFVHIFAL
-19 LFNFYNFA
+19 LW
-27 SMIMMKLI
+27 
-35 SHIAVLFCLSVVC
+35 LSVVC
-48 IAGYG
+48 LAGYG
-53 QYSDHRNRNVDSVE
+53 QYSDHRNRNVDSLE
-67 MLLNSKNP
+67 MVLNGSNP
-75 PKGKEL
+75 PQGQEL

-87 LMWGYLSTDGAKSR
+87 LMWGYLNTDGAKSR
-101 YYADKAIELSYEE
+101 QYALKAIDLSYEE
-114 DLLNARSDALRVLG
+114 NMLNARADALRVLG

-137 DEAIDY
+137 EVAIEY
-143 YNRALEVCDSMKE
+143 YNRALEVSDSMKN
-156 DSRYSES
+156 DGRYSES

-183 DKAHLAIH
+183 DKVHLAIH

-208 TAILHYNIG
+208 TAILYYNIG
-217 ELYHSMGNSDE
+217 ELYNSMGNSDE

-255 LVAIYNDDGDMAKAE
+255 LVAIYNDAGDMAKVE
-270 EAANVSYE
+270 EAANVCYE

-289 DYIVTILAF
+289 DYIVTVLAF

-313 GYISE
+313 GYVSE

-332 SNVYTACCELAM
+332 SNVYTVCCEVAM

-365 TYDDIGIYVYLAQ
+365 TYDDIGVYVYLAQ

-404 NSNYQSGLSQMEVLY
+404 NSNYQSGLSQMAVLY

-431 TREKRWYVIGA
+431 TREKRWYMIGS

-498 TSIKRNLEYADNP
+498 TSIKRNLEYAENP
-511 DETKSSIQ
+511 GETNESILT
-519 VAKSQ
+519 AKAQ
-524 TDEAICEM
+524 TDEAMREM

-550 VALRDY
+550 VALGDY
-556 CRSMRNV
+556 CRTMKNV
-563 SFSFVGDETVAV
+563 SFSLVGDE
-575 VKHEEAV
+575 KLIPNQYDEAV

-593 VKNAEADHI
+593 VKNAEANHI
-602 RVQLFVDED
+602 RVQLFADAETI
-611 SVVINVSDDGRGN
+611 VVNVSDDGNGG
-624 IEFDGEGSGL
+624 IAVSAEGSGM
-634 RNIKA
+634 RNIKE
-639 RADAIGG
+639 RVDAIGG
-646 TFSVYSEPGKGSE
+646 TFDVCSEPGKGSE
-659 INVEFKNK
+659 VNIEIRNK